1 LKDWKIMRQKPVAVL
16 GAGISG
22 EGICALLKHLNWE
35 YRAYDEQKHAFS
47 INEACSCSI
56 AVISPGFKEDH
67 PWRKILKKCGV
78 CVISEIDFA
87 SNFTKSK
94 LVGITGTN
102 GKTTVTSLLA
112 HLWNSFGFKACCA
125 GNIGIPLSKQI
136 ALGHEPETIFLEI
149 SSFQAKDMYS
159 TKLDSLIW
167 TNFEEDH
174 IDHHGTLKD
183 YFYAKCKLLNLVK
196 GENLFVGKS
205 VMEFANRIDFKLPE
219 KTKIIEISKNENEL
233 SGSNRFLSS
242 YPQRENLSIVE
253 NFIKS
258 KNIKR
263 KNFLDSVKSYKPKP
277 HRLGQVCRV
286 KNACFW
292 NDSKSTNF
300 ASAIAACKNFSGN
313 VFWIGGGKEKGG
325 IVEDFAKRIIPLIWK
340 AFLIGESAKVLSKIF
355 KKEGLPFVVCESL
368 EEAVNKAFRE
378 TKEYTNILLSPG
390 YASFD
395 SFKNYEHRGKSFENY
410 VLNLKNSFRLSTD
423 NIQEKSFAH

>member
-1 LKDWKIMRQKPVAVL
+1 M
-16 GAGISG
+16 
-22 EGICALLKHLNWE
+22 
-35 YRAYDEQKHAFS
+35 
-47 INEACSCSI
+47 
-56 AVISPGFKEDH
+56 
-67 PWRKILKKCGV
+67 

-125 GNIGIPLSKQI
+125 GNIGIPFSKQI

-242 YPQRENLSIVE
+242 YPQR
-253 NFIKS
+253 
-258 KNIKR
+258 
-263 KNFLDSVKSYKPKP
+263 
-277 HRLGQVCRV
+277 
-286 KNACFW
+286 
-292 NDSKSTNF
+292 
-300 ASAIAACKNFSGN
+300 
-313 VFWIGGGKEKGG
+313 
-325 IVEDFAKRIIPLIWK
+325 
-340 AFLIGESAKVLSKIF
+340 
-355 KKEGLPFVVCESL
+355 
-368 EEAVNKAFRE
+368 
-378 TKEYTNILLSPG
+378 
-390 YASFD
+390 
-395 SFKNYEHRGKSFENY
+395 
-410 VLNLKNSFRLSTD
+410 
-423 NIQEKSFAH
+423 